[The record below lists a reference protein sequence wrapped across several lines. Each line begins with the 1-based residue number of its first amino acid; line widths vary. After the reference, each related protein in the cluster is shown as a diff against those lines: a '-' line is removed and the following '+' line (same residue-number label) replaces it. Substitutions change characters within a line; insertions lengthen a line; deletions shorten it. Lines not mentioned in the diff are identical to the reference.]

1 MDPYR
6 DVLAGGR
13 PKRREYP
20 TIDADRDLVVEEVES
35 GFCGVVVGFEGGMV
49 VLEDRFAKRRLFPLQ
64 PGAFLL
70 DGVPVTLRRPA
81 PGTTPARTERTASGS
96 IAVGPQ
102 RARVAAAS
110 RIWVEGLHD
119 AALVERIWGDDL
131 RVEGVVVE
139 PLSGVDHLPEAV
151 REFEPGPGRRI
162 GVLVD
167 HLVPNSKESRIADSV
182 SNQYVMVTGHPYV
195 DIWQAVKP
203 AVHRHPGLARDTRGQ
218 VWKDGVCAALGV
230 REPAEM
236 WRLILSRVNTF
247 HDIETPLIGAVERL
261 IDHVTAAD

>member
-1 MDPYR
+1 VDPYR

-13 PKRREYP
+13 PKPREYP
-20 TIDADRDLVVEEVES
+20 TVDAERDLVVEDPDS
-35 GFCGVVVGFEGGMV
+35 GFCGAVVGFENGMV
-49 VLEDRFAKRRLFPLQ
+49 ALEDRFGKRRLFPLN

-70 DGVPVTLRRPA
+70 DGGPVTLQRPVVATTA
-81 PGTTPARTERTASGS
+81 PIRNRTASGS
-96 IAVGPQ
+96 ISVGPQ

-139 PLSGVDHLPEAV
+139 PLSGVDHLPDAV
-151 REFEPGPGRRI
+151 AEFGPGPGRRL

-167 HLVPNSKESRIADSV
+167 HLIADSKESRIAASV
-182 SNQYVMVTGHPYV
+182 TSEFVMVTGHPYV

-203 AVHRHPGLARDTRGQ
+203 AAIGIRAWPEIPRGQ
-218 VWKDGVCAALGV
+218 NWKDGVCAALGV

-261 IDHVTAAD
+261 IDHVTAED

>member
-1 MDPYR
+1 VDPYR

-20 TIDADRDLVVEEVES
+20 TVEAERDLVVEDAES
-35 GFCGVVVGFEGGMV
+35 GFCGAVVGFESGMV
-49 VLEDRFAKRRLFPLQ
+49 ALEDRFGKRRLFPLQ

-70 DGVPVTLRRPA
+70 EGVPVTLQRPIAIDA
-81 PGTTPARTERTASGS
+81 PVKRRTASGS
-96 IAVGPQ
+96 TAVGPQ

-110 RIWVEGLHD
+110 RIWVEGVHD

-151 REFEPGPGRRI
+151 RDFGPGPGRRL

-167 HLVPNSKESRIADSV
+167 HLIANSKESRIAASV
-182 SNQYVMVTGHPYV
+182 QSEFVMVTGHPYV
-195 DIWQAVKP
+195 DVWQAVKP
-203 AVHRHPGLARDTRGQ
+203 AAIGITAWPEVPRGQ
-218 VWKDGVCAALGV
+218 PWKEGVCAALGV
-230 REPAEM
+230 PEPVDL

-247 HDIETPLIGAVERL
+247 HDVETPLIGAVERL
-261 IDHVTAAD
+261 IDHVTQTD